1 VAPYATRLESH
12 ALAPER
18 YELCLMAMAAAFAPL
33 LLLGFSL
40 LRRGF

>member
-12 ALAPER
+12 ALAPGR
-18 YELCLMAMAAAFAPL
+18 YELWLMAMAAALARL